1 MLDLFDKAHV
11 NVLKLRGYRGH
22 RIETSAGQVHAISAK
37 GRGGR
42 DARALVV
49 IHGLAAASHH
59 YEGILEGA
67 RAFSS
72 HVIGVDLLGH
82 GGSDRPV
89 VPSFAELERA
99 LVTSIDSVLD
109 RLGEKKPA
117 IVFGNSLG
125 GAAAI
130 RYASR
135 RPERVAGLFL
145 VAPGGAPMSVQERDA
160 LLASFTMGSQG
171 EALQFVDALF
181 LRPHP
186 LRQALAWGTRRRFTD
201 PSIRALLKAHAEVDV
216 LTHDEVRGLPMPAR
230 IIWGGAD
237 RILPESGLRFF
248 EQSLPPLAKLEV
260 VPHYGHVPQFGHGPE
275 LLDRLHRFVAS
286 LANWPPR
293 PATLEA
299 R

>member
-11 NVLKLRGYRGH
+11 NVLALRGYRRH

-99 LVTSIDSVLD
+99 LITSIDSVLD

-145 VAPGGAPMSVQERDA
+145 VAPGGAPMSVAERDA
-160 LLASFTMGSQG
+160 LLRSFTMGSQG
-171 EALQFVDALF
+171 EALAFVDALF
-181 LRPHP
+181 LKPHP
-186 LRQALAWGTRRRFTD
+186 FRQALAWGTRRRFTD
-201 PSIRALLKAHAEVDV
+201 PAIRALLKAHAEVDV
-216 LTHDEVRGLPMPAR
+216 LTEGEVESLPMPVR
-230 IIWGGAD
+230 ILWGGAD
-237 RILPESGLRFF
+237 RILPDSGLHFF
-248 EQSLPPLAKLEV
+248 ERALPPGGKLEV
-260 VPHYGHVPQFGHGPE
+260 VPHYGHVPQFDHGAE

-293 PATLEA
+293 TAPLEA

>member
-1 MLDLFDKAHV
+1 MRDLFDKVHV
-11 NVLKLRGYRGH
+11 NVLALRGYRRH
-22 RIETSAGQVHAISAK
+22 RIETSAGKVHAISAK

-42 DARALVV
+42 EARALVV

-99 LVTSIDSVLD
+99 LVTSIDSGLD

-145 VAPGGAPMSVQERDA
+145 VAPGGAPMSAAEREA
-160 LLASFTMGSQG
+160 LLRSFTMGSQR
-171 EALQFVDALF
+171 EALAFVDSLF
-181 LRPHP
+181 LEPHP

-201 PSIRALLKAHAEVDV
+201 PSIRALLRAYAELDV
-216 LTHDEVRGLPMPAR
+216 LTHDEVSSLPMPAR
-230 IIWGGAD
+230 IVWGGGD

-248 EQSLPPLAKLEV
+248 ERALPTAGELEV
-260 VPHYGHVPQFGHGPE
+260 IPHFGHVPQFDHRGE

-286 LANWPPR
+286 LARWPPK
-293 PATLEA
+293 AALEP

>member
-11 NVLKLRGYRGH
+11 NVLALRGYRRH
-22 RIETSAGQVHAISAK
+22 RIETAAGRAHAISAK

-72 HVIGVDLLGH
+72 HVIGIDLLGH

-89 VPSFAELERA
+89 VPSFGELERA
-99 LVTSIDSVLD
+99 LITSIDSVLD

-125 GAAAI
+125 GAAAV

-135 RPERVAGLFL
+135 RPERVGGLFL
-145 VAPGGAPMSVQERDA
+145 VAPGGAPMSIEERDA
-160 LLASFTMGSQG
+160 LLQSFTMRSQG
-171 EALQFVDALF
+171 DALQFVDSLF
-181 LRPHP
+181 LKPHP

-201 PSIRALLKAHAEVDV
+201 PAIQALLKAHAEVDV
-216 LTHDEVRGLPMPAR
+216 LTHDEVASLSMPVR
-230 IIWGGAD
+230 IVWGGAD
-237 RILPESGLRFF
+237 RVLPASGLHFF
-248 EQSLPPLAKLEV
+248 ERALPPAGKLDV
-260 VPHYGHVPQFGHGPE
+260 VPHYGHVPQFDHGAE

-286 LANWPPR
+286 QANWPPR
-293 PATLEA
+293 RATLEA